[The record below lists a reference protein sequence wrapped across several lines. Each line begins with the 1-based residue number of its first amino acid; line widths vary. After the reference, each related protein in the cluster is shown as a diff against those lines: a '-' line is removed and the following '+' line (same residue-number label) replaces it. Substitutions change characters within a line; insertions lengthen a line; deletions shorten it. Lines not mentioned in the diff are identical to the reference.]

1 MKKEIRT
8 DILALKMAKVLDQT
22 MEPNSIDS
30 IDIWSKFRHWSSKV
44 SKLQVDFQH
53 FFANHRSYFSSIF
66 LHIA

>member
-1 MKKEIRT
+1 MKKDIRT

-22 MEPNSIDS
+22 MAPNSIDS

-53 FFANHRSYFSSIF
+53 FFCESPKLFF
-66 LHIA
+66 LHFP